1 MAVTKRTRYE
11 VLRRDNHTCRYCGG
25 TAPDVVLTIDHVTPS
40 ALGGSDKPN
49 NLVAACKDCNA
60 GKTSVQPGSD
70 LVDDVAQDAVRWAAA
85 IKSANDIRASLR
97 SERAA
102 YVDHFLEVW
111 TNWSY
116 GPDDAPLP
124 RPTNWE
130 SSIWKFHE
138 VGLPI
143 DDLREAAHKACSN
156 PKVDVHQ
163 MWRYMCGIA
172 WRMLTEIQEMA
183 RCDIALDPPKG
194 FGEIS

>member
-11 VLRRDNHTCRYCGG
+11 VLKRDNYACRYCGQM
-25 TAPDVVLTIDHVTPS
+25 APDVKLTIDHVNPK
-40 ALGGSDKPN
+40 ALGGSDSPD

-70 LVDDVAQDAVRWAAA
+70 LVADVAQDAVRWAAA
-85 IKSANDIRASLR
+85 IKTATAIRATLR
-97 SERAA
+97 ADRAA
-102 YVDHFLEVW
+102 YVEEFLEIWNLW
-111 TNWSY
+111 TCR
-116 GPDDAPLP
+116 GEALP
-124 RPTNWE
+124 TPANWE
-130 SSIWKFHE
+130 QSIWKFHE

-143 DDLREAAHKACSN
+143 DDLREAANKACSN
-156 PKVDVHQ
+156 PKIDAHQ
-163 MWRYMCGIA
+163 TWRYMCGIA